1 MLQNIRKKRLECMK
15 ITDEMI
21 INYLD
26 GELNISDKEL
36 FEEELKKN
44 PSLQKQVRLFKEG
57 DEMFETFS
65 KDYFSKDDI
74 DYEKL
79 KKIAFSD
86 NKKTNNLKN
95 KIYKKFKFKDLL
107 FGLTFPQ
114 VSGL

>member
-1 MLQNIRKKRLECMK
+1 MK

-44 PSLQKQVRLFKEG
+44 LSLQKQVRLFKEG

-65 KDYFSKDDI
+65 K
-74 DYEKL
+74 
-79 KKIAFSD
+79 
-86 NKKTNNLKN
+86 
-95 KIYKKFKFKDLL
+95 
-107 FGLTFPQ
+107 
-114 VSGL
+114 